1 MQIELNEE
9 VVACSGALTID
20 LGGASGRGTHCE
32 ALTIGD
38 DWTNLIFASL

>member
-20 LGGASGRGTHCE
+20 LFGSAGRGAHSE
-32 ALTIGD
+32 VLNIGD
-38 DWTNLIFASL
+38 DWTNFTFAAL